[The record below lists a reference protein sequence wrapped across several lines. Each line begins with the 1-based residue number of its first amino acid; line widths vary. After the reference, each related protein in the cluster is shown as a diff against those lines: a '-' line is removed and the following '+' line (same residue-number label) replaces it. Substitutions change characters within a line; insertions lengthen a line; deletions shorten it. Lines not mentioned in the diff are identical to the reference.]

1 MISLSKFI
9 KIFFILVLF
18 SEDLLVDDFVN
29 NIYNNHGSVGLINM
43 PSARFYD
50 ESSFGITVYDGTP
63 DQKVT
68 LTSSPFD
75 WLEASFFYTNIQG
88 LPYPGYEYQDYK
100 DKGFNV
106 KMRLKEQGV
115 LPAIAVG
122 INDLA
127 GTGFYSGEYVVSS
140 YELNN
145 IDFHFGLGWGTLN
158 GKNDF
163 KNPLSLL
170 DERFKNRPT
179 EFEDQ
184 GGQFQP
190 SRYYSDENV
199 SAFGFSYILN
209 DRTLFKFE
217 RDTTSTDSQ
226 IDYQLAKSDFSYGWE
241 YRINKNL
248 SIGLF
253 NERDNFYSLK
263 FIYKQNPKQ
272 EIPRYKYIPP
282 KIKEDTSSYEQFI
295 ANLNNNGIGVNK
307 IIKKGKIIGVDI
319 TQFIHPNVNVINEII
334 DNAKSDSSLTE
345 EVLVNYKIVDLS
357 VIENYDNSFEEESEQ
372 IYIRN
377 KQKGFNSSTKFNFRP
392 FLASREGFFKGA
404 LLLENDSEY
413 LFADNLIFS
422 SNLKYSLWNNF
433 DDLVIPPRNT
443 YPAQVRSDVKD
454 YLRGFN
460 DGIVI
465 GRAQIDFYQ
474 SLKNNHHIMVSA
486 GLFEEMFS
494 GAGFEYL
501 YFPSEKNYAVGFEV
515 FEVIKRDYKLQFG
528 TLDYRN
534 TTGHINFYHRNYKY
548 IPFDTKIS
556 YGEYLAGDVGAT
568 IQFSR
573 SFRNGVEFG
582 VFASFTNVSSEQFGE
597 GSFDK
602 GIFFNLP
609 VFSNFIN
616 YSWRPLTKDPG
627 AKLTRKN
634 NLYDL
639 LVKFK
644 YQLTKG
650 NQNLDVKKGIMSKKN
665 TLFCKKV
672 IKII

>member
-1 MISLSKFI
+1 MTSQSRFI
-9 KIFFILVLF
+9 KIFFFILLSF
-18 SEDLLVDDFVN
+18 SEDVLVDDFIN

-50 ESSFGITVYDGTP
+50 ESSFGVTVYDGTP

-115 LPAIAVG
+115 LPAIAFG

-170 DERFKNRPT
+170 DERFKYRPT

-199 SAFGFSYILN
+199 SAFFGFSYILN

-241 YRINKNL
+241 YRVNKNL

-272 EIPRYKYIPP
+272 EIPRYKYKPP
-282 KIKEDTSSYEQFI
+282 KIKEKTSSYEQFI

-307 IIKKGKIIGVDI
+307 IIKKGGILGVDI
-319 TQFIHPNVNVINEII
+319 TQFMHPNVNVINDII
-334 DNAKSDSSLTE
+334 DKAKSDSSLTE
-345 EVLVNYKIVDLS
+345 EVLVNYKIVDLD
-357 VIENYDNSFEEESEQ
+357 VIENYDNSFEEEGEQ

-377 KQKGFNSSTKFNFRP
+377 KQKGFNTSTKFNFRP
-392 FLASREGFFKGA
+392 FLAAREGFFKGA
-404 LLLENDSEY
+404 ILLENDSEY

-422 SNLKYSLWNNF
+422 SNLKYSLWDNF

-486 GLFEEMFS
+486 GLLEEMFS

-515 FEVIKRDYKLQFG
+515 FEVTKRDYKLQFG

-573 SFRNGVEFG
+573 SYRNGVEFG
-582 VFASFTNVSSEQFGE
+582 VFASFTDVSSEQFGE

-644 YQLTKG
+644 PI
-650 NQNLDVKKGIMSKKN
+650 N
-665 TLFCKKV
+665 
-672 IKII
+672 

>member
-1 MISLSKFI
+1 MYLFLDISMISLSKFN
-9 KIFFILVLF
+9 KIFFFILVLF

-179 EFEDQ
+179 GFEDQ

-199 SAFGFSYILN
+199 SAFFGFSYILN

-241 YRINKNL
+241 YRVNKNL

-392 FLASREGFFKGA
+392 FLAAREGFFKGA

-573 SFRNGVEFG
+573 SFINGVEFG

-639 LVKFK
+639 LVKFRPI
-644 YQLTKG
+644 
-650 NQNLDVKKGIMSKKN
+650 N
-665 TLFCKKV
+665 
-672 IKII
+672 

>member
-1 MISLSKFI
+1 MFLGFSY
-9 KIFFILVLF
+9 IFLVL
-18 SEDLLVDDFVN
+18 S
-29 NIYNNHGSVGLINM
+29 
-43 PSARFYD
+43 
-50 ESSFGITVYDGTP
+50 
-63 DQKVT
+63 
-68 LTSSPFD
+68 
-75 WLEASFFYTNIQG
+75 
-88 LPYPGYEYQDYK
+88 
-100 DKGFNV
+100 
-106 KMRLKEQGV
+106 
-115 LPAIAVG
+115 
-122 INDLA
+122 
-127 GTGFYSGEYVVSS
+127 YV
-140 YELNN
+140 
-145 IDFHFGLGWGTLN
+145 F
-158 GKNDF
+158 
-163 KNPLSLL
+163 
-170 DERFKNRPT
+170 
-179 EFEDQ
+179 
-184 GGQFQP
+184 
-190 SRYYSDENV
+190 
-199 SAFGFSYILN
+199 FGFSYILN

-241 YRINKNL
+241 YRVNKNL

-639 LVKFK
+639 LVKFRPI
-644 YQLTKG
+644 
-650 NQNLDVKKGIMSKKN
+650 N
-665 TLFCKKV
+665 
-672 IKII
+672 

>member
-9 KIFFILVLF
+9 KIFFFILVLF

-199 SAFGFSYILN
+199 SAFFGFSYILN

-241 YRINKNL
+241 YRVNKNL

-282 KIKEDTSSYEQFI
+282 KIKEDTSSYEKFI

-639 LVKFK
+639 LVKFRPI
-644 YQLTKG
+644 
-650 NQNLDVKKGIMSKKN
+650 N
-665 TLFCKKV
+665 
-672 IKII
+672 

>member
-9 KIFFILVLF
+9 KIFFFILVLF

-190 SRYYSDENV
+190 SRYFSDENV
-199 SAFGFSYILN
+199 SAFFGFSYILN

-241 YRINKNL
+241 YRVNKNL

-639 LVKFK
+639 LVKFRPI
-644 YQLTKG
+644 
-650 NQNLDVKKGIMSKKN
+650 N
-665 TLFCKKV
+665 
-672 IKII
+672 

>member
-9 KIFFILVLF
+9 KIFSFILVLF

-199 SAFGFSYILN
+199 SAFFGFSYILN

-241 YRINKNL
+241 YRVNKNL

-282 KIKEDTSSYEQFI
+282 KIKEDTSSYEKFI

-573 SFRNGVEFG
+573 SFINGVEFG

-644 YQLTKG
+644 PI
-650 NQNLDVKKGIMSKKN
+650 N
-665 TLFCKKV
+665 
-672 IKII
+672 

>member
-9 KIFFILVLF
+9 KIFFFTLVLF

-179 EFEDQ
+179 GFEDQ

-199 SAFGFSYILN
+199 SAFFGFSYILN

-241 YRINKNL
+241 YSVNKNL

-334 DNAKSDSSLTE
+334 DSAKSDSSLTE

-392 FLASREGFFKGA
+392 FLAAREGFFKGA

-609 VFSNFIN
+609 IFSNFIN

-639 LVKFK
+639 LVKFRPI
-644 YQLTKG
+644 
-650 NQNLDVKKGIMSKKN
+650 N
-665 TLFCKKV
+665 
-672 IKII
+672 